1 MESKL
6 ARDPA
11 TCPTRYHA
19 QYNCPPRREPPKEG
33 VGVIEPVPHRSRSIQ
48 RSHAPVGAA
57 SISSLPV
64 WRTRT
69 DCSTHLEWVPWSPT
83 TWQRGP
89 HTPYPWDR
97 NLVRTPEGRYL
108 AAAASYARRRRT
120 RKLYFFSWLITGIW
134 KDHQDIRIYTWNST
148 WTLRCVF
155 IIGLLKVLAAPWP
168 LEGGR
173 NAAVWLF
180 GTCSVL

>member
-1 MESKL
+1 MILPL
-6 ARDPA
+6 ADA
-11 TCPTRYHA
+11 
-19 QYNCPPRREPPKEG
+19 RRRHTMWYPG
-33 VGVIEPVPHRSRSIQ
+33 VLCGASYQ

-108 AAAASYARRRRT
+108 AAAASYARRRT
-120 RKLYFFSWLITGIW
+120 TTKLCLQTKNTKTKQRPETLKQNKDQHHCFPVGLHTICGICFCGVLCHARVVPDADDGRILHSPGGSCWWTHPWVPCGPIRMQLIT
-134 KDHQDIRIYTWNST
+134 
-148 WTLRCVF
+148 
-155 IIGLLKVLAAPWP
+155 
-168 LEGGR
+168 
-173 NAAVWLF
+173 
-180 GTCSVL
+180 